1 MKFFKSARRSNPI
14 SGYIQCINKMDYVT
28 NNAFTHITH
37 NTFANPE
44 NVIYITDPEKYDIKI
59 NL

>member
-1 MKFFKSARRSNPI
+1 MSSPI
-14 SGYIQCINKMDYVT
+14 SVQIQYDDKTNYAI
-28 NNAFTHITH
+28 NNAFTHIAH

-44 NVIYITDPEKYDIKI
+44 NVIYITDSEIYDIKI

>member
-28 NNAFTHITH
+28 NNAFTHMSH
-37 NTFANPE
+37 NAFANPK
-44 NVIYITDPEKYDIKI
+44 NMIYIVVDFLK
-59 NL
+59 

>member
-1 MKFFKSARRSNPI
+1 MNFFKSERMSSPI
-14 SGYIQCINKMDYVT
+14 SVQIQYDDKTNYAI

-44 NVIYITDPEKYDIKI
+44 NVIYITDPEIYDIKI